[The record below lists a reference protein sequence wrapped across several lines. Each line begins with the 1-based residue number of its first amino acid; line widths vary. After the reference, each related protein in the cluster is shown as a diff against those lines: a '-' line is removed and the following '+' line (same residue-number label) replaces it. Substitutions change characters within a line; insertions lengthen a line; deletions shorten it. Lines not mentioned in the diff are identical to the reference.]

1 MLFHTWCCRPRRQP
15 GQVPQ
20 ELWVPHAKVQHGKKG
35 ATSRRPRKA
44 VRNSIGNM
52 VGKLNVLF
60 ATLLTAASSF
70 LSEAVETHPIHDP
83 IVMFEIG
90 GLDATLEATDLGKA
104 VMEPMSWEEY
114 GNPDYV
120 EKAFHTVRGASPREL
135 RLHLDKAPEG
145 AKDDLKGLIWEQLET
160 GGVVVLQGGRPDDL
174 VNGLQDYL
182 IYQSAL
188 GDENWTV
195 MAKSKGGKKFVPG
208 DLIPHQVCVVE
219 YENADNPPPHEKPL
233 RLDGSGIK
241 FDPSVAPHVQAPWG
255 ILVRRILSGT

>member
-1 MLFHTWCCRPRRQP
+1 
-15 GQVPQ
+15 
-20 ELWVPHAKVQHGKKG
+20 
-35 ATSRRPRKA
+35 
-44 VRNSIGNM
+44 
-52 VGKLNVLF
+52 
-60 ATLLTAASSF
+60 
-70 LSEAVETHPIHDP
+70 
-83 IVMFEIG
+83 MFEIG

-104 VMEPMSWEEY
+104 VMERMSWEEY

-145 AKDDLKGLIWEQLET
+145 ARDDLKGLIWEQLET

-174 VNGLQDYL
+174 VNGLRDYL

-195 MAKSKGGKKFVPG
+195 MAKPKGGKKFVPG

-219 YENADNPPPHEKPL
+219 YEKRSL
-233 RLDGSGIK
+233 
-241 FDPSVAPHVQAPWG
+241 FDLMAVV
-255 ILVRRILSGT
+255 